1 MANQPSPLVSPSRR
15 FGLLP
20 GIVPALALLWAS
32 TAGVALAG
40 PAEESLAVADEAIAS
55 LDDEVSQL
63 ERDLGPGG
71 LVDELSAV
79 NRFQDSMFHH
89 LIGEHEPAA
98 EGFFALVTTGSLSD
112 AGLHR
117 DAEWYLAE
125 SLLGM
130 RNYVTA
136 EQRFRIIV
144 EDMQHPFR
152 VDAVRRL
159 LELYTQKGDVESF
172 RALYNDEIVSG
183 RVPATPE
190 VVYSLARSFYQQG
203 DLAEAQRFFEQVEP
217 GTDWHAKARYYIG
230 VIAVAQERLDDA
242 IAEFQRVAL
251 LSITTADSR
260 RVQDLA
266 LLALGRIHYERGDYL
281 QASTEY
287 NRIGGDSEY
296 EADKLYEVIWTSIKQ
311 ERFRDAINNIE
322 IFLLAF
328 PEHRYS
334 AQLMLNQGHLAVQ
347 ASDWS
352 GAMVS
357 YEQVIVDYE
366 PVRTRFAS
374 LADPTVDSDETVSAV
389 LDASRP
395 ELEGGLPSYA
405 LSMMRA
411 DPELSRA
418 VAVFQDLE
426 VQRSDIEASEGLV
439 RELEAVMSESTGIQN
454 LERVRFDALRTRTKV
469 LQARLALLEGH
480 EAFLADRDAASAM
493 AATDLGKRRKELELA
508 LTTGANE
515 VSSFEGRLSKYESRL
530 GALQGESDRLTAE
543 VEDGQAQIEDLRSKL
558 EANAGIDRR
567 TRAQI
572 EADLQQAED
581 ELDASTEEAEA
592 LDAQV
597 AALRAPSVVRALAKA
612 GIDID
617 ELAAKTEQLVSDAK
631 AARPSGRDLLGDRFD
646 ALLLASG
653 RLDERLAVVVRS
665 SIATETSEIGRIR
678 KRFAAEKEAVASQ
691 RVDYDASLG
700 VAKSVSLQ
708 LTREGFGRLEDFFAE
723 SVLKADMGI
732 VDVYWAQKLE
742 VADEIERVKTEKD
755 ALLTELQQRF
765 KLIRQKIGN

>member
-352 GAMVS
+352 GALVS

-426 VQRSDIEASEGLV
+426 VQRSDI
-439 RELEAVMSESTGIQN
+439 
-454 LERVRFDALRTRTKV
+454 
-469 LQARLALLEGH
+469 
-480 EAFLADRDAASAM
+480 
-493 AATDLGKRRKELELA
+493 
-508 LTTGANE
+508 
-515 VSSFEGRLSKYESRL
+515 
-530 GALQGESDRLTAE
+530 
-543 VEDGQAQIEDLRSKL
+543 
-558 EANAGIDRR
+558 
-567 TRAQI
+567 
-572 EADLQQAED
+572 
-581 ELDASTEEAEA
+581 
-592 LDAQV
+592 
-597 AALRAPSVVRALAKA
+597 
-612 GIDID
+612 
-617 ELAAKTEQLVSDAK
+617 
-631 AARPSGRDLLGDRFD
+631 
-646 ALLLASG
+646 
-653 RLDERLAVVVRS
+653 
-665 SIATETSEIGRIR
+665 
-678 KRFAAEKEAVASQ
+678 
-691 RVDYDASLG
+691 
-700 VAKSVSLQ
+700 
-708 LTREGFGRLEDFFAE
+708 
-723 SVLKADMGI
+723 
-732 VDVYWAQKLE
+732 
-742 VADEIERVKTEKD
+742 
-755 ALLTELQQRF
+755 
-765 KLIRQKIGN
+765 